1 MINDVSWSDHSV
13 LSEVDTLKHTLK
25 QLQSNQSFL
34 LLYLLFTRKECGSWG
49 RFPNGCRLALTSFV
63 SLRRRSHRRSETEWS
78 FLQHNYCTGKAKN
91 LWSVFIFFCGILSA
105 KMFFWFFLNPS
116 IFFLEKIWVFCWS
129 SSLLKAWRST
139 GPWFPWF
146 PPGRELQEMHAG
158 VLETCVTEVGGEIPT
173 HPSRLPWRCFKV

>member
-1 MINDVSWSDHSV
+1 MKLTHLN
-13 LSEVDTLKHTLK
+13 T

-34 LLYLLFTRKECGSWG
+34 LLYRLFTRKECGSWG
-49 RFPNGCRLALTSFV
+49 RFPNGCRLAFTSFV
-63 SLRRRSHRRSETEWS
+63 SPQAEISPQVWDWVEFPSTKLLHRKSE
-78 FLQHNYCTGKAKN
+78 KP
-91 LWSVFIFFCGILSA
+91 WSVFIFFLWYFISKHVFLILP
-105 KMFFWFFLNPS
+105 KS
-116 IFFLEKIWVFCWS
+116 IHFFLEKIWVFCWS